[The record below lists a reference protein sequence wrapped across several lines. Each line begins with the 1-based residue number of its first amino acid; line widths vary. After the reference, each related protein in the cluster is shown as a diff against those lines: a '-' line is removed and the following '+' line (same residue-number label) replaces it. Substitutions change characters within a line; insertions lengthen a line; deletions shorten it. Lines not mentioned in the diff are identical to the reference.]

1 MNQEEQTSSTRT
13 RGWLYD
19 VNILEMARIACA
31 SIPEDLCEQMDLSD
45 DFFTEIRS
53 YIQNELNE
61 YHDTRTN

>member
-1 MNQEEQTSSTRT
+1 MKKEEQPSSTRT

-19 VNILEMARIACA
+19 VSILEIARIACA
-31 SIPEDLCEQMDLSD
+31 SIPEDLCDQMDLSD
-45 DFFTEIRS
+45 DFFTEIES

>member
-1 MNQEEQTSSTRT
+1 M

-31 SIPEDLCEQMDLSD
+31 SIPEDLCDQMDLSD
-45 DFFTEIRS
+45 DFFTEIES

>member
-1 MNQEEQTSSTRT
+1 M

-45 DFFTEIRS
+45 DFFTEISS